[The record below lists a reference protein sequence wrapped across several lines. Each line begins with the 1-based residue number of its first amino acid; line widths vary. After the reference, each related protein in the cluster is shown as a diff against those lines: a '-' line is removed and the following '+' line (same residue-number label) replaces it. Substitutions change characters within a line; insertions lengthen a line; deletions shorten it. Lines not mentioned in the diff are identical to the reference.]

1 MHADQKTAT
10 NAASTF
16 LLYIAFRYS
25 CLKFITR
32 TLFPLSRN
40 NSASTA
46 DYSKVPK
53 HGVVPIP
60 NINGNG
66 NTPPTN
72 GNMPFK
78 PVPPPKPKNYRPPVQ
93 GQWENGVSVLLFLCE
108 AQKTKYLF
116 F

>member
-1 MHADQKTAT
+1 MHAYQKTAT

-16 LLYIAFRYS
+16 LLYIAFRYFS
-25 CLKFITR
+25 LKFITK

-60 NINGNG
+60 SINGNG

-93 GQWENGVSVLLFLCE
+93 GQWENGVSFYKNLEVNVGNF
-108 AQKTKYLF
+108 K
-116 F
+116 